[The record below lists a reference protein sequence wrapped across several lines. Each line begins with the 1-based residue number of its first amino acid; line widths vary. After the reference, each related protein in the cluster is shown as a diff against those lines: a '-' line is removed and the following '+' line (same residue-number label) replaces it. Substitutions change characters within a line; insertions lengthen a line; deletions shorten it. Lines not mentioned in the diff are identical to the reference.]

1 MMIKQ
6 EKVIKEE
13 KIIKRE
19 KKQVKSVKKLIKTA
33 ENPKATKRAEDL
45 KNKQKNPE
53 DKPAEKAKDERVVDS
68 DGKPLVPNP
77 PPFDCFYIKYP

>member
-19 KKQVKSVKKLIKTA
+19 KKQVKSVNKLIKKA
-33 ENPKATKRAEDL
+33 ENPKAAKREEDL

-53 DKPAEKAKDERVVDS
+53 DKPAEKSKNE
-68 DGKPLVPNP
+68 K
-77 PPFDCFYIKYP
+77 